1 MRLTRRGGA
10 VLAAAVLA
18 VVFGVMYGARALN
31 AIATPAIVALVAA
44 VGQVWLADP
53 PSVTRQKIV
62 PGFPGETRAIRLQ
75 VESNGITTVT
85 DTIDSGLVPAVDRDE
100 TTSSAGGGQIA
111 QASAGGEQTAQASA
125 DGGQAVIELAGS
137 DTVEY
142 TLELRERGEHD
153 LGPVKVAVR
162 DVLGLV
168 VREFEVDEVVTVL
181 VYPRVEPVYGQGAFA
196 GLLERAGTPEREAF
210 DRLREYTHDD
220 SLRDIDWKT
229 SAKRTDGE
237 FVVTEY
243 AGPDQGVLTLVAESA
258 PGYDDEMASAA
269 ASVALHLLEA
279 RLDIEVVLPTGR
291 IEASPGTHHRE
302 RLLAAFARTGS
313 GRVDERERERADVS
327 VTADVQGT
335 FLRVDGRE
343 MPFEVLRED
352 DPTPGEVVAS

>member
-75 VESNGITTVT
+75 VESNGITTVK
-85 DTIDSGLVPAVDRDE
+85 DTIDTGLVPAVDRDE
-100 TTSSAGGGQIA
+100 TPSSAGGGQA
-111 QASAGGEQTAQASA
+111 AEASAG
-125 DGGQAVIELAGS
+125 GGQAVIELAGS

-168 VREFEVDEVVTVL
+168 VREFEVDEVVTAL
-181 VYPRVEPVYGQGAFA
+181 VYPRVEPVYVQGAFA

-243 AGPDQGVLTLVAESA
+243 AAPDQGVLTFVAESA

-343 MPFEVLRED
+343 MPFEVLQED
-352 DPTPGEVVAS
+352 DPSPGEVVAS